1 LCFDIVHPF
10 IAEQDMDE
18 ATPLPITDLLQSV
31 RSLQEL
37 EGPQQARLFEAVYQ
51 ELRRLAGAL
60 LQRRDGTL
68 TPTVLVHEAY
78 LRLSSGAE
86 VAWENRAHFLGI
98 AARAMRQV
106 LVDHAR
112 ARSAAKR
119 GGGLRRVTLDSKLGI
134 QGGAELELLDLNR
147 ALDRL
152 AAKDHRMSQ
161 VVELRIFA
169 GLTMKEVSHVLGVS
183 KRTADGDWAI
193 ARLWLARELEGRAA

>member
-1 LCFDIVHPF
+1 
-10 IAEQDMDE
+10 MGE
-18 ATPLPITDLLQSV
+18 AAQPPITQLLQSV

-37 EGPQQARLFEAVYQ
+37 EEPQRVRLFDAVYQ
-51 ELRRLAGAL
+51 ELRQLARAVMG
-60 LQRRDGTL
+60 RRDGTL
-68 TPTVLVHEAY
+68 TPTALVHEAY
-78 LRLSSGAE
+78 LRLSAGAE

-119 GGGLRRVTLDSKLGI
+119 GGGLRRVTLDSKMGI
-134 QGGAELELLDLNR
+134 AGGAELELLDLTR

-152 AAKDHRMSQ
+152 AAEDGRMSQ

-169 GLTMKEVSHVLGVS
+169 GLTMKEVAHVLKIS
-183 KRTADGDWAI
+183 KRTADGDWAM
-193 ARLWLARELEGRAA
+193 ARLWLARELQGNAA

>member
-1 LCFDIVHPF
+1 
-10 IAEQDMDE
+10 MGE
-18 ATPLPITDLLQSV
+18 AAQPPITQLLQSV

-37 EGPQQARLFEAVYQ
+37 KEPQQARLFDAVYQ
-51 ELRRLAGAL
+51 ELRQLARAV

-68 TPTVLVHEAY
+68 TPTALVHEAY
-78 LRLSSGAE
+78 LRLASGAE
-86 VAWENRAHFLGI
+86 IAWENRAHFLGI

-134 QGGAELELLDLNR
+134 EGGTEVELLDLNR

-152 AAKDHRMSQ
+152 AAKDSRMSQ
-161 VVELRIFA
+161 VVELRIFG
-169 GLTMKEVSHVLGVS
+169 GLTMKEVAHVLGVS
-183 KRTADGDWAI
+183 KRTVDGDWAM
-193 ARLWLARELEGRAA
+193 ARLWLARELQGEAA